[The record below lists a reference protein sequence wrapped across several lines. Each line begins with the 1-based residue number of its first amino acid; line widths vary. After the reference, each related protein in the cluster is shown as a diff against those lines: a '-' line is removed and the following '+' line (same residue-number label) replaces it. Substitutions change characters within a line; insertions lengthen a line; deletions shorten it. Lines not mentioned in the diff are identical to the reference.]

1 MSKKYSTTIKYQDI
15 ETPTTVE
22 EFRENLRKYYCVID
36 NEQLY
41 VMDEWNIMVDELN
54 SLDSL
59 YSMTKQNPPSIIP
72 LVEYD
77 GKDVRNYMDENGL
90 YNSSWGF
97 FENTD
102 KYKMIPSGS
111 DLLGWNPMWV
121 KIDNQIV
128 REFFVKTLG
137 EFSGYIN

>member
-1 MSKKYSTTIKYQDI
+1 MSKGIMKFKDI

-22 EFRENLRKYYCVID
+22 GFRENLRKYYCVID
-36 NEQLY
+36 DKQLY
-41 VMDEWNIMVDELN
+41 VQDEWNIMVDEL
-54 SLDSL
+54 DGFGDL
-59 YSMTKQNPPSIIP
+59 YSKTKENPPSIIP
-72 LVEYD
+72 MVEYD

-102 KYKMIPSGS
+102 NYKIIPSGR
-111 DLLGWNPMWV
+111 DLFGWKPKWV

-137 EFSGYIN
+137 EFSGYVVS